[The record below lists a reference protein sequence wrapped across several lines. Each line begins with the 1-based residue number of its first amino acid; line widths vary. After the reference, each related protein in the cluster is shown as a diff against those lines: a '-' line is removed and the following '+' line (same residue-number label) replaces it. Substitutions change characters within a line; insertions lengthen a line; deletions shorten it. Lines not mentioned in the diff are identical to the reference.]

1 MSIRVIA
8 SVGVML
14 SIAVTSFS
22 IYLGIVEHSYSPVHT
37 GGFSIASLEG
47 RKSICVQYHVAAS
60 TTSTVVPGSEK
71 VVPCA
76 DTST

>member
-22 IYLGIVEHSYSPVHT
+22 IYLGVIEHSYSPLHT
-37 GGFSIASLEG
+37 REYSLLSPEG
-47 RKSICVQYHVAAS
+47 RKTICVQYPAATS
-60 TTSTVVPGSEK
+60 TTSTVIPGTTK
-71 VVPCA
+71 VVPCG
-76 DTST
+76 DQTS